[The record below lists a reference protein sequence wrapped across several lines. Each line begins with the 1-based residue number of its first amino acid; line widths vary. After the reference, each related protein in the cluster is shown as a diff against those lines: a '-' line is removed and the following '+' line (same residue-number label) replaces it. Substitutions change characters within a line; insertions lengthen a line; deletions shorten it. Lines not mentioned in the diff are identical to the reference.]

1 MWRRPDRVAHSG
13 RIDRLRG
20 WTMSDEL
27 ARVERLRRS
36 HETQRWPS
44 QGSEQTSTD
53 ASSILEL
60 RLAEVALRLQ
70 MTRDDSSVPATV
82 IAIRHGLQA
91 HFSFEESL
99 GTEIFRK
106 YGGDSFVTALL
117 QEHREL
123 LSRLDRVREMA
134 ADLVE
139 HPQQPRESAAKAFED
154 AIALLKRHTQ
164 LEEEVLEKAEND
176 LRRQE
181 SRAT

>member
-1 MWRRPDRVAHSG
+1 
-13 RIDRLRG
+13 
-20 WTMSDEL
+20 MSDEL
-27 ARVERLRRS
+27 ARIERLRRS
-36 HETQRWPS
+36 HEAQRWPS
-44 QGSEQTSTD
+44 HPSGDAATD
-53 ASSILEL
+53 AGSILEL

-99 GTEIFRK
+99 GTEVFRK
-106 YGGDSFVTALL
+106 YGGDSFVKALL

-123 LSRLDRVREMA
+123 LSRLDQLREMA

-139 HPQQPRESAAKAFED
+139 HPQQSREGVAKAFED

-176 LRRQE
+176 LRHK
-181 SRAT
+181 AN